1 MSIITLLLMAVGL
14 SMDAFAVSIS
24 SGILL
29 CKARWGQTFKIAGA
43 FGLFQGIMPF
53 IGYTIARLF
62 ARQIQAFDHWIA
74 FGLLVFIGGKML
86 WEVLRGGEDD
96 APRGDPCGW
105 MNLLVM
111 AVATSID
118 AMAVGVSLA
127 VMPHTGM
134 LSGDYGYLLCCAV
147 IAAVTFAICAVG
159 VKIGCKTGDMFGRKA
174 EIAGGIVLIGI
185 GVKILLE
192 HLMGG

>member
-86 WEVLRGGEDD
+86 WEVLRG
-96 APRGDPCGW
+96 
-105 MNLLVM
+105 M
-111 AVATSID
+111 
-118 AMAVGVSLA
+118 LA
-127 VMPHTGM
+127 GNF
-134 LSGDYGYLLCCAV
+134 GYLLCCAV

-174 EIAGGIVLIGI
+174 EIAGGVVLIGI

-192 HLMGG
+192 HLLGG